1 VLCQVVEKEFP
12 LRDAPKLGHLVIVKA
27 NHESGNEIEF
37 LSEVA
42 EGTKRLNLLNDTADI
57 EQARDFTEHGQP
69 IHVEPNSGMAEELR
83 DVKKVSG
90 AAAEV
95 ENPPGTHQI
104 KFEVANPAD
113 VNSDP
118 AVEIEILGPIRAG
131 VCHCVSSANLLERG
145 WIDRLD
151 NTLCL
156 EREPVRAQH
165 PKGVFSS
172 AREAAAVYQFLNLM
186 TKSHNSHLVAKQDN
200 FN

>member
-1 VLCQVVEKEFP
+1 MLRQVVEKEFP
-12 LRDAPKLGHLVIVKA
+12 LRDAPKPGHLVIVKA

-37 LSEVA
+37 LSEVG
-42 EGTKRLNLLNDTADI
+42 EGTKRLNLLNDTAHF

-69 IHVEPNSGMAEELR
+69 IHVEPNSRMAEELR

-95 ENPPGTHQI
+95 ENPLGTHQI
-104 KFEVANPAD
+104 KFEVTNPTD

-118 AVEIEILGPIRAG
+118 AVEIELLRPICAG
-131 VCHCVSSANLLERG
+131 ICHSVSSANLFELD
-145 WIDRLD
+145 WINGLD
-151 NTLCL
+151 NALRL
-156 EREPVRAQH
+156 QRKPVRAQH
-165 PKGVFSS
+165 SERVFSS
-172 AREAAAVYQFLNLM
+172 AREAAAVYQLLNLM